1 MEQSLQDLIEEASN
15 IFDSI
20 NDPIVCESKGRV
32 LNAYCS
38 LCKCGVGHCEAIKI
52 ASRLLK
58 LNRPCNSDEA
68 KTLVECWVFQNSNQ
82 SVN

>member
-1 MEQSLQDLIEEASN
+1 MEHSLQELINEATD
-15 IFDSI
+15 IFDMV
-20 NDPIVCESKGRV
+20 NDPVACQSKGRV
-32 LNAYCS
+32 LNAYCG

-58 LNRPCNSDEA
+58 LNRPSNSEEA
-68 KTLVECWVFQNSNQ
+68 RTLVECWVFQNSNQ